1 MARALTGALTVGEV
15 IAAVFDRLA
24 GWGANTAG
32 LWLLDGRTIRY
43 AAGSGIA
50 DRVPPALTSM
60 DVDDAVPA
68 ADCIRSGRVVLF
80 GSGAERDR
88 RWPKLARIAKAA
100 EATAVLPLAASGR
113 ILGCLHIGYSHPMAP
128 HEFDT
133 AFLGGLAELCAAAL
147 DRAQLHDAERERQ
160 SFLLA
165 REHEVAHILQR
176 LLLPGRLPVVDG
188 LEVAAR
194 YLTARAGAEAGG
206 DFYDLV
212 RLPSGRIGF
221 VIGDVEG
228 HDPAAAAIMGQF
240 RSALRALAGQ
250 HREPGLLIDALRWS
264 WDLLGF
270 SRMATCLI
278 GRLDPADGSL
288 TMCSAGH
295 LPPVLVGPARAE
307 LLTVAPSPPLG
318 APGGPA
324 PETPVVLEPGAT
336 LFLYTDGLVEARRR
350 SIDSELGRL
359 QRVLCEV
366 GAAPLDEMCERVLSA
381 MAGAGDQPD
390 DVAVLAL
397 RRTGPGADD

>member
-15 IAAVFDRLA
+15 VAAVFDRLA

-32 LWLLDGRTIRY
+32 LWLLDGATIRY

-50 DRVPPALTSM
+50 DRVPPELTSI
-60 DVDDAVPA
+60 DVDDAVPVA
-68 ADCIRSGRVVLF
+68 ECIRSGRVVLF

-88 RWPKLARIAKAA
+88 RWPNLAGIAKAA
-100 EATAVLPLAASGR
+100 EATAVLPLNASGR
-113 ILGCLHIGYSHPMAP
+113 ILGCLHIGYPHPMAP

-133 AFLGGLAELCAAAL
+133 ALLGGLAELGAAAL
-147 DRAQLHDAERERQ
+147 DRAQLHE
-160 SFLLA
+160 
-165 REHEVAHILQR
+165 REHEVAHVLQR
-176 LLLPGRLPVVDG
+176 LLLPGSLPVVPG
-188 LEVAAR
+188 LDVAAR
-194 YLTARAGAEAGG
+194 YLTARDEAEAGG
-206 DFYDLV
+206 DFYDLA

-228 HDPAAAAIMGQF
+228 HDPVAAATMGQL

-250 HREPGLLIDALRWS
+250 RREPGPLIDALRWS

-295 LPPVLVGPARAE
+295 LPPVRVGPAGAE
-307 LLTVAPSPPLG
+307 LLTVATSPPFG

-324 PETPVVLEPGAT
+324 PETHVVLEPGTT

-359 QRVLCEV
+359 QRVLCEAA
-366 GAAPLDEMCERVLSA
+366 AAPLDEMCERVLSA